1 MTYQYLTVDMVE
13 TAKTNGGFIDQKKF
27 KTAARFGFDTLCL
40 TDTSLQVLDAY
51 ISNVRPLLKPNC
63 DYVLVTK
70 KGNQH
75 TKIGH
80 LMGKMVFDATGKY
93 IHPTR
98 YRQIVETTS
107 QQQLNTKEQEAISE
121 DQKHSSVVAKVHYQK
136 RRSRDIAAK
145 AHECLKKM
153 HGEKG
158 LQVDDDVSVRLSDSP
173 NSSPSSDKE
182 QIGQITSA
190 TRDSK
195 STKQVKSNHNYQKK
209 KILLF
214 SSEEDNYLK
223 AGIQRHGFGQWSLIL
238 RDTEYTFQK
247 GRSANSLLNRA
258 VRKFSDYQT

>member
-1 MTYQYLTVDMVE
+1 MVE

-40 TDTSLQVLDAY
+40 SETSLQVLDVY
-51 ISNVRPLLKPNC
+51 INYVRPLLNPNC

-107 QQQLNTKEQEAISE
+107 QQQLDSKEQETITE

-136 RRSRDIAAK
+136 RRSRDIATK
-145 AHECLKKM
+145 ARECLKKL

-158 LQVDDDVSVRLSDSP
+158 SQVDDDVSVRLSDSP
-173 NSSPSSDKE
+173 NSSPGSDKAE
-182 QIGQITSA
+182 Q
-190 TRDSK
+190 D
-195 STKQVKSNHNYQKK
+195 VKSCKGADKSNATQERSVNEQAPSKKK
-209 KILLF
+209 KIMLF
-214 SSEEDNYLK
+214 SAKEDDYLK
-223 AGIQRHGFGQWSLIL
+223 AGIERHGFGQWSAIL
-238 RDTEYTFQK
+238 RDSEYKFQQ
-247 GRSANSLLNRA
+247 GRTANSLLNRA
-258 VRKFSDYQT
+258 MRKFK